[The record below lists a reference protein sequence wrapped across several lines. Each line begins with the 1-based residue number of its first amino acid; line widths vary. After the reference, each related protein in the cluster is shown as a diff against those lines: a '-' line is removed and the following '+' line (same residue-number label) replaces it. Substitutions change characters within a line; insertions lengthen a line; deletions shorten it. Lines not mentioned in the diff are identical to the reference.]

1 MYFSKTVS
9 AFALAAVLV
18 MVAQASP
25 VAIPVYEKG
34 VDPEYTEHT
43 ETTAEATV
51 EATAPALEKRGFGC
65 PDSQACS
72 NYCRTI
78 NRNGGYC
85 GGFLWHTCYCN
96 QS

>member
-1 MYFSKTVS
+1 MSS
-9 AFALAAVLV
+9 AVATPISQKSIKKLLFCVVAV
-18 MVAQASP
+18 
-25 VAIPVYEKG
+25 VAISVL
-34 VDPEYTEHT
+34 
-43 ETTAEATV
+43 AT
-51 EATAPALEKRGFGC
+51 PADAGFGC

-85 GGFLWHTCYCN
+85 GGVLWHTCYCN

>member
-1 MYFSKTVS
+1 MYFSKTIS
-9 AFALAAVLV
+9 TFAVATVLA

-34 VDPEYTEHT
+34 VDAEYTEPK
-43 ETTAEATV
+43 EEAN
-51 EATAPALEKRGFGC
+51 APALEKRGFGC
-65 PDSQACS
+65 PDSQSCA
-72 NYCRTI
+72 NYCLSI
-78 NRNGGYC
+78 GRNGGYC